1 MPYRNASLAL
11 ISLAAGLDAAALL
24 VFVMIGRS
32 SHGGEGLWGVLG
44 TWWPFLAG
52 LVVAWLVMSAWRTP
66 VQIVWTGLGVWLIT
80 VVVALLL
87 RVVSGQGVQTSFV
100 IVTFLVVGAFLLGW
114 RAVALLVRRLRG
126 RTASAADSARPS
138 PK

>member
-11 ISLAAGLDAAALL
+11 ISLAAGLDAALL
-24 VFVMIGRS
+24 LLFVMIGRA
-32 SHGGEGLWGVLG
+32 SHNEGLWGALG

-52 LVVAWLVMSAWRTP
+52 LVVAWLVMRAWRTP

-87 RVVSGQGVQTSFV
+87 RVVTGQGVQTSFV
-100 IVTFLVVGAFLLGW
+100 IVTFVVVGAFLLGW
-114 RAVALLVRRLRG
+114 RAVAWLVRRLRG
-126 RTASAADSARPS
+126 RTASSTGAARPS
-138 PK
+138 PR

>member
-1 MPYRNASLAL
+1 MR
-11 ISLAAGLDAAALL
+11 
-24 VFVMIGRS
+24 
-32 SHGGEGLWGVLG
+32 
-44 TWWPFLAG
+44 
-52 LVVAWLVMSAWRTP
+52 AWRTP
-66 VQIVWTGLGVWLIT
+66 LQIVWTGLGVWLIT

-87 RVVSGQGVQTSFV
+87 RVVSDQGVQTSFV
-100 IVTFLVVGAFLLGW
+100 IVTFVVVGAFLLGW